1 MTLAEHLYHHGP
13 QFSGGWN
20 FGPYYHDAKPVQWI
34 VEYVA
39 SRWATSPSAA
49 APRWQIDSGVHP
61 HEANMLTLDWTKA
74 SQQLGWQPVLSL
86 AQALDMTL
94 DWYGGVKA
102 GDNARQKCLTQLD
115 AYGHAVENF
124 AASSDT
130 RRS

>member
-1 MTLAEHLYHHGP
+1 
-13 QFSGGWN
+13 
-20 FGPYYHDAKPVQWI
+20 
-34 VEYVA
+34 
-39 SRWATSPSAA
+39 
-49 APRWQIDSGVHP
+49 
-61 HEANMLTLDWTKA
+61 MLTLDWTKA

>member
-1 MTLAEHLYHHGP
+1 MCWSRVRGYLTLAEHLYHHGP

-39 SRWATSPSAA
+39 SRWKTSPSAT

-74 SQQLGWQPVLSL
+74 SQQSRL
-86 AQALDMTL
+86 AARALPI
-94 DWYGGVKA
+94 A
-102 GDNARQKCLTQLD
+102 GARYD
-115 AYGHAVENF
+115 A
-124 AASSDT
+124 
-130 RRS
+130 